1 MNNNNNRPWRVQTT
15 SRATGSAFSIGFVNS
30 YGQIG
35 GAIGPQMFKS
45 EYAPRYSV
53 PFSVAMGL
61 VGLCVILTLVTWWV
75 TWETER
81 DTRRLKLA
89 RIAAEKKGEVI
100 LEDLVDRDLKRN

>member
-1 MNNNNNRPWRVQTT
+1 
-15 SRATGSAFSIGFVNS
+15 
-30 YGQIG
+30 
-35 GAIGPQMFKS
+35 MFKS

>member
-1 MNNNNNRPWRVQTT
+1 MNNNRPWRVQTT

-61 VGLCVILTLVTWWV
+61 VGLCAILTLVTWWV